1 MENYN
6 LYIARVLKQLHPEL
20 GLTSDAKQ
28 TLNLILN
35 TLVIELTKQSI
46 DLLRPINYKNPGKKL
61 SETKTLSI
69 KTMETATL
77 LLLTKELGRHAIS
90 EGRKVVSR
98 LKSFKKEQDIRTS
111 KADKAKLTFSVSKT
125 ENIIRAHL
133 LKGENLSLDTGFY
146 TTAITEYICAE
157 LLELS
162 GNVCRDGKRVRIK
175 TTDIKLSVIND
186 PELEKLISALNI
198 SLPGVIPAF
207 LLKNKYG
214 YRPIALPLL

>member
-6 LYIARVLKQLHPEL
+6 LYISKVLKQLHPEL

>member
-6 LYIARVLKQLHPEL
+6 LYISKVLKQLHPEL

-28 TLNLILN
+28 TLNVILN

-77 LLLTKELGRHAIS
+77 LLLTKELARHAIS

-98 LKSFKKEQDIRTS
+98 LKSFKKEKDIKTS

-125 ENIIRAHL
+125 ENVIRSHL
-133 LKGENLSLDTGFY
+133 LKGENLSSESSFY

-162 GNVCRDGKRVRIK
+162 GNICRDQKRVRIK
-175 TTDIKLSVIND
+175 TIDIKLAVIND
-186 PELEKLISALNI
+186 SELEKLIRALNI

-214 YRPIALPLL
+214 YNTLALPLL